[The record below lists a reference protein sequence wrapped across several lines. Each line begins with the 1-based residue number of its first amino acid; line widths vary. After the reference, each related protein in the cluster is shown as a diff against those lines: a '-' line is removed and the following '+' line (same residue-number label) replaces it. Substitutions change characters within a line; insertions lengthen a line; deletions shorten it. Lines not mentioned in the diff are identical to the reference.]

1 VYEWMM
7 RNKTNRNTVF
17 LIFILF
23 AFLFSFIR
31 INSAFGVDSGAFISN
46 AYELSKGSVMY
57 RDIVDHKPPGI
68 EWYILSVFKIFG
80 YNLFAVRFIS
90 IVVFVIAAIAIYMI
104 GKELFN
110 QQVGL
115 LSLFFF
121 CIEPLIFVI
130 KPYGLCQTLWVVYLW
145 LPSFYLFIKG
155 VKENKGIFILISGFL
170 AGLSVIMK
178 QVGIFL
184 LLVFIVY
191 LLMELNMKNIFSKAK
206 LLFLTFFGFSIPIV
220 LMIYYFWINNALND
234 FWMYV
239 IEVNQLHLFMEF
251 PKKIIYVFNF
261 YLGRVILFVASG
273 VLLSWFLNFNINKP
287 RSTDKDNIL
296 KINIKSV
303 LYNKSIIVLFV
314 WFGIN
319 ILFVFLLK
327 PLYAHYLI
335 PTIPSLCLLSGL
347 VVSKISNGVVF
358 GYDGCYLN
366 NAAPPYQ
373 KENNKKVDKFV
384 LSVMLILLIL
394 TVPFFSSEAYTFISG
409 YPNVSITEEK
419 EIGQYIK
426 SITNQS
432 DKIMVFTNPIFYFR
446 SERDPATKYLYYTWV
461 WEESAKKEEFNNA
474 ILNGLRAEDTKV
486 VLLSNVYEKEIP
498 KEFIDVIKEGYNP
511 IKSFE
516 YRYHDGIT
524 IYVKR

>member
-1 VYEWMM
+1 
-7 RNKTNRNTVF
+7 
-17 LIFILF
+17 
-23 AFLFSFIR
+23 
-31 INSAFGVDSGAFISN
+31 
-46 AYELSKGSVMY
+46 MY
-57 RDIVDHKPPGI
+57 GDIVDHKPPGI

-90 IVVFVIAAIAIYMI
+90 IVAFVIAAIAIYMI

-130 KPYGLCQTLWVVYLW
+130 KPYELCQTLWVVYFW

-155 VKENKGIFILISGFL
+155 VKANKGVFILISGFL
-170 AGLSVIMK
+170 VGLSVIMK

-191 LLMELNMKNIFSKAK
+191 LVMGLNMKNIFSKAR
-206 LLFLTFFGFSIPIV
+206 LLFLTLFGFSIPIV

-234 FWMYV
+234 FWIYV
-239 IEVNQLHLFMEF
+239 FEVNQLHLFIDF

-261 YLGRVILFVASG
+261 YLGRTILFIASG
-273 VLLSWFLNFNINKP
+273 VLLVWFLNFNFNKQ
-287 RSTDKDNIL
+287 RSVDNDNL
-296 KINIKSV
+296 VKINIKRV
-303 LYNKSIIVLFV
+303 LFDKSIIVLFV

-319 ILFVFLLK
+319 LLFVFLPK
-327 PLYAHYLI
+327 PLYEHYLI
-335 PTIPSLCLLSGL
+335 PTIPSFCLLCGL
-347 VVSKISNGVVF
+347 VVSKICNGVIF

-366 NAAPPYQ
+366 NTVTSYRN
-373 KENNKKVDKFV
+373 KNNKRGDKFV
-384 LSVMLILLIL
+384 LMVMLILLISS
-394 TVPFFSSEAYTFISG
+394 VPFFSGEAGRLIKG
-409 YPNVSITEEK
+409 YPYVSITEEN

-446 SERDPATKYLYYTWV
+446 SERDPATKYSYYTWI
-461 WEESAKKEEFNNA
+461 WEESIIKGEFNNA

-486 VLLSNVYEKEIP
+486 VLLSSVYEKEIP
-498 KEFIDVIKEGYNP
+498 KEFMDVIKEEYKP

-516 YRYHDGIT
+516 YRYHNGIT